1 MSDSLGVPVA
11 GLAPGVAGGGEP
23 APPPT
28 PALASG
34 DHLFALSDSAALL
47 VAETTTTPCF
57 AYRLD
62 IARERFLA
70 LRTALPERVHLAYA
84 VKSNPGAPLLAELA
98 GMGAWFDCASTGEVA
113 AVQMARDGAQPAGSR
128 AQGSPGAPGRPTQ
141 APPEAPGP
149 PDAPGRMVFA
159 GPAKSEADLRA
170 ALAAGARIQVD
181 GIEDV
186 QRLAQWHHGT
196 RPLPVSVRV
205 HPLEG
210 VRESATI
217 IGGSGPSAFGVDEE
231 NLPDFLAACADHP
244 SVQVTGLQVFSA
256 SNELDAQAL
265 LANHRTALGIGEQ
278 LQTLLGRSLDL
289 IDLGGGLGIPYAP
302 DSPELDVTALG
313 AGLAELL
320 AVNPWFTGNLVLEP
334 GRWLSG
340 PTGVYLT
347 RVVRVKQS
355 RGTTF
360 AILEGGINH
369 LLRPLMTG
377 QSFPVRAVPVR
388 PASTPTTWTDEPG
401 TAEEAGELTAYTL
414 AGPLCTS
421 LDRVGTAELAPLHPG
436 DLLVLGQAGAY
447 GFTQAMTQFLT
458 HPVPE
463 QVWLGGSLLG

>member
-1 MSDSLGVPVA
+1 MSDNLNAPVT
-11 GLAPGVAGGGEP
+11 GLAPAASGGAGTL
-23 APPPT
+23 PPT
-28 PALASG
+28 ASPPSE
-34 DHLFALSDSAALL
+34 DHQFALSDSAALL
-47 VAETTTTPCF
+47 VAETTRTPCF

-62 IARERFLA
+62 IARQRFLT
-70 LRTALPERVHLAYA
+70 LRAALPDRVHLAYA

-98 GMGAWFDCASTGEVA
+98 RQGAWFDCASAGEVA
-113 AVQMARDGAQPAGSR
+113 AVQMARDATQPAGGR
-128 AQGSPGAPGRPTQ
+128 AQGSPEAPGQ
-141 APPEAPGP
+141 APPGVPGP
-149 PDAPGRMVFA
+149 SEAPGRMVFA

-186 QRLAQWHHGT
+186 QRLTQWHHGS

-210 VRESATI
+210 VRESAAI

-231 NLPDFLAACADHP
+231 DLPDFLAACADHP

-278 LQTLLGRSLDL
+278 LQTLLGRPLDL
-289 IDLGGGLGIPYAP
+289 IDLGGGLGIPYSP

-313 AGLAELL
+313 TGLAELL
-320 AVNPWFTGNLVLEP
+320 AEHLWFTGNLVLEP

-388 PASTPTTWTDEPG
+388 RGSSPTNWADEPDA
-401 TAEEAGELTAYTL
+401 AEEAGELTAYTL

-421 LDRVGTAELAPLHPG
+421 LDRVGRAELAPLHPG

-447 GFTQAMTQFLT
+447 GFTQAMTHFLS